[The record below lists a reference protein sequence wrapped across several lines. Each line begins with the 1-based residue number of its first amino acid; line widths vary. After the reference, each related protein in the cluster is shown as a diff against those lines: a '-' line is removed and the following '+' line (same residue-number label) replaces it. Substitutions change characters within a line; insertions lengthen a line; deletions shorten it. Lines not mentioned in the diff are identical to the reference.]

1 MKREMFKE
9 VDVGERK
16 FRIGRLDALT
26 GSYITTLVLMQML
39 PFGDAQVTGGSGKN
53 RSLMDKE
60 TFMDVQRECL
70 KVVSELKSVGGN
82 VAPLP
87 VMLYDGR
94 WGVEGLEEDTM
105 TVLTLTIHTLIFNI
119 ADFFQG
125 DALNNLIK
133 PISDLTPF
141 SAKE

>member
-1 MKREMFKE
+1 MKREMFKDID
-9 VDVGERK
+9 VDGRK
-16 FRIGRLDALT
+16 FRIGRFDALT

-39 PFGDAQVTGGSGKN
+39 PFGDSQVTGGSDKN
-53 RSLMDKE
+53 RSLMNKE
-60 TFMDVQRECL
+60 TFFDVQKECL
-70 KVVSELKSVGGN
+70 KVVSEMKTIGSN

-87 VMLYDGR
+87 VVLYDGR
-94 WGVEGLEEDTM
+94 WGVEDLDNDTI

-133 PISDLTPF
+133 PLSDLTPF

>member
-9 VDVGERK
+9 VEVGGRR
-16 FRIGRLDALT
+16 FSISRLDALT

-39 PFGDAQVTGGSGKN
+39 PLGIDAQVTGGTSKN

-60 TFMDVQRECL
+60 TFLDVQKECL
-70 KVVSELKSVGGN
+70 KVVSELKSIDGN
-82 VAPLP
+82 VAPIP

-94 WGVEGLEEDTM
+94 WGVEGLDTDTM

-119 ADFFQG
+119 ADFF
-125 DALNNLIK
+125 
-133 PISDLTPF
+133 
-141 SAKE
+141 KETH